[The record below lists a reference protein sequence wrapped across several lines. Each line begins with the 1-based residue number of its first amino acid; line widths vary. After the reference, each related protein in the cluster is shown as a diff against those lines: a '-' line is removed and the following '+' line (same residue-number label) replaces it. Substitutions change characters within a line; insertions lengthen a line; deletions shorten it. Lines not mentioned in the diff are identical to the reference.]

1 MFQEAL
7 QLKDAINI
15 LSYNKQNTI
24 KISGR
29 VPLLFTWHIFQII
42 INYLSLIVSACVLN
56 QSNSH
61 WLLYD
66 AL

>member
-15 LSYNKQNTI
+15 LSYNKQHII
-24 KISGR
+24 KISGK
-29 VPLLFTWHIFQII
+29 VPFLTWHIFQII
-42 INYLSLIVSACVLN
+42 VDCHYLVVSACVLN

>member
-1 MFQEAL
+1 MFQEDL

-15 LSYNKQNTI
+15 LSYNTQNTI
-24 KISGR
+24 IISGK
-29 VPLLFTWHIFQII
+29 VPALFTWHIFQII
-42 INYLSLIVSACVLN
+42 VDCLYFVLNACVLN
-56 QSNSH
+56 QFYSY

>member
-15 LSYNKQNTI
+15 LSYNKQN
-24 KISGR
+24 SGK
-29 VPLLFTWHIFQII
+29 VPSLFTWHISQRIVDYF
-42 INYLSLIVSACVLN
+42 YLVVSACVLN

-61 WLLYD
+61 WLLYVQ
-66 AL
+66 L

>member
-7 QLKDAINI
+7 QLKDVINI

-24 KISGR
+24 RISGK
-29 VPLLFTWHIFQII
+29 VSSIFTWHIFQII
-42 INYLSLIVSACVLN
+42 VDCHYLIVSACVLS
-56 QSNSH
+56 QSNSY